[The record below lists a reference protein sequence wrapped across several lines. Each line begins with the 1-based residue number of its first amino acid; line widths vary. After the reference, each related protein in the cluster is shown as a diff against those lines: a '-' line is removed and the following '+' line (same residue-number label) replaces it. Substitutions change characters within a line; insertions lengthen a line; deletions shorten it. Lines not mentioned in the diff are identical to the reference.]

1 MIGTKSKSEK
11 VKPKYALRWF
21 HITPQESSPRSIPS
35 LLPLIAVQSLEGNG
49 IEISAN
55 LAHVQRILRDD

>member
-11 VKPKYALRWF
+11 VKPKYALR
-21 HITPQESSPRSIPS
+21 ITPQESSPRSIPS

-49 IEISAN
+49 IEICAN